1 MKKVYL
7 VDSENVGDIW
17 VPLLVSTQPEDDVLV
32 FYTLKSPHMNYE
44 NVRLL
49 TQTEKEAVFIKC
61 FEGNNALDFQL
72 VSELGYRL
80 CADSDAAY
88 IIVSNDTGF
97 DAVVRYWSAK
107 DCPVSRMNGK
117 DCRRMLQELKRE
129 GRTAAS
135 EAVAE
140 DEEEPFDDEV
150 CVLEDAPETAEH
162 AEDGSTEQED
172 AHGADMSREPAEHD
186 KIVEALC
193 SCISKENLVDFHNA
207 LVAFLGEEEGKALY
221 QEMKNNA
228 PQVDYWSV
236 LPKKNQKEKFEIY
249 CELVFACSEP
259 AEEAPEDFAD
269 FLYRSNAKRNNLNS
283 LRAALQGHYGKDKG
297 LRYYSLFKSHIKIM
311 NRM

>member
-150 CVLEDAPETAEH
+150 CVREDAPETAEH

-186 KIVEALC
+186 KIVEAHQQGESGGFPQCAGRISGRGGGQGALSGDEEQCPAGGLLVC
-193 SCISKENLVDFHNA
+193 SSEKEP
-207 LVAFLGEEEGKALY
+207 EGK
-221 QEMKNNA
+221 
-228 PQVDYWSV
+228 
-236 LPKKNQKEKFEIY
+236 I
-249 CELVFACSEP
+249 
-259 AEEAPEDFAD
+259 
-269 FLYRSNAKRNNLNS
+269 
-283 LRAALQGHYGKDKG
+283 
-297 LRYYSLFKSHIKIM
+297 
-311 NRM
+311 